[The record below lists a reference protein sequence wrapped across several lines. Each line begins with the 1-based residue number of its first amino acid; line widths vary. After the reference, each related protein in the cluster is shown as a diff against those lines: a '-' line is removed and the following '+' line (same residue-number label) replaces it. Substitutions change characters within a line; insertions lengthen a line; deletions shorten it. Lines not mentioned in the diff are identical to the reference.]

1 MKELE
6 VLVSTMDQSE
16 NDFSLYKKMNI
27 QTDSTIINQAK
38 SFSFEQKFINDNSVR
53 MYTMPEKGLG
63 KSRNNALMRAQG
75 DICALADDD
84 MVYVDNYEEII
95 LNAYREN
102 PDADFIIF
110 NARIHYPE
118 YTKEVVKD
126 NGRVHFYNLLRYG
139 TVSFTFKRSTIMKH
153 NFYFPIY
160 FGAGAKFTSGDDS
173 LFLWTALKNGAKI
186 YRNKSIIADVYNYSS
201 SWFIGY
207 TDQYFYDKGALAKA
221 LSPSFYHLY
230 ILYTLIKSR
239 KQYDGEKSMFER
251 FKIMKSGAKEFSSL

>member
-1 MKELE
+1 MKNVE
-6 VLVSTMDQSE
+6 VLVSTMNRSE
-16 NDFSLYKKMNI
+16 NDFSLYNKMNI
-27 QTDSTIINQAK
+27 HSNSIIINQAK
-38 SFSFEQKFINDNSVR
+38 TFNFKQKFINGNIVK
-53 MYTMPEKGLG
+53 MYTFPERGVG

-75 DICALADDD
+75 DICVFADDD

-118 YTKEVVKD
+118 YTKEIVRN
-126 NGRVHFYNLLRYG
+126 NGKVHFYNILRYG
-139 TVSFTFKRSTIMKH
+139 TVSFTFKRDAIMKH
-153 NFYFPIY
+153 SSYFPIY
-160 FGAGAKFTSGDDS
+160 FGPGAKFSSGEDS
-173 LFLWTALKNGAKI
+173 LFLWKALKNGAKI
-186 YRNKSIIADVYNYSS
+186 YSNTSIIADVYNYSS
-201 SWFIGY
+201 SWFTGY
-207 TDQYFYDKGALAKA
+207 TNQYLYDKGALAKA
-221 LSPSFYHLY
+221 LSPSFYNLY